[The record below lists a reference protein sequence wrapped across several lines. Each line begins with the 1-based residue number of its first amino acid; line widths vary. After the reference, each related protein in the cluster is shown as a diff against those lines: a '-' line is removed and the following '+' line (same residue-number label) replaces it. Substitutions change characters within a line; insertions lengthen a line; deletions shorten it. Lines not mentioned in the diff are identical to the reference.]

1 MSNRQQECGT
11 VPVYQRRRRTAVADG
26 MYRGARSAW
35 RAIAALELQMIT
47 AALNEWGNNRSEAAR
62 LLGFSR
68 GGLLKKLERLG
79 LR

>member
-1 MSNRQQECGT
+1 
-11 VPVYQRRRRTAVADG
+11 

-35 RAIAALELQMIT
+35 RAIAALEVQMIT